1 MTGDHG
7 NDLSQKCCK
16 WNIFVLQGP
25 NYLLVSQTSLEAE
38 MAILLYL
45 EIPVLVFHIRQY
57 KSRRLLRLFKIIFNL
72 FTIVIMLLRI
82 VKNNIILLVGRLPW
96 CRATLLFGHVHHLDV
111 ELLVFALRS
120 TTSARLSLC
129 EIRNE

>member
-1 MTGDHG
+1 
-7 NDLSQKCCK
+7 
-16 WNIFVLQGP
+16 
-25 NYLLVSQTSLEAE
+25 